1 MRTTWIDRIKAAFA
15 KDGYGYWFEHFTDQE
30 KELRRMDSW
39 QLARVIHEE
48 TVRPQNPE
56 KRIVAEHM
64 LQVRV
69 AKIQNHATYVSVIV
83 GFIGILVGAALSAM
97 LQGN

>member
-1 MRTTWIDRIKAAFA
+1 MRTTWADRLKAFFA
-15 KDGYGYWFEHFTDQE
+15 KDGNGYWFAHFTDEE
-30 KELRRMDSW
+30 KALRRMNAW

-69 AKIQNHATYVSVIV
+69 AKLQNRATYVSVVV
-83 GFIGILVGAALSAM
+83 GFIGILVGAALSAI
-97 LQGN
+97 LQ

>member
-1 MRTTWIDRIKAAFA
+1 MRTTWADRLKAFFA
-15 KDGYGYWFEHFTDQE
+15 KDGCSYWFEHFTDEE
-30 KELRRMDSW
+30 KELRRMNSW

-48 TVRPQNPE
+48 TVRSQNPE

-69 AKIQNHATYVSVIV
+69 AKIQNRATYVSVVV

-97 LQGN
+97 LQ

>member
-1 MRTTWIDRIKAAFA
+1 MRTTWADRIKSVFV
-15 KDGYGYWFEHFTDQE
+15 KDRYDYWFEHFTDEE

-48 TVRPQNPE
+48 TVSPQHPE

-69 AKIQNHATYVSVIV
+69 AKIQARATYVNVIV

-97 LQGN
+97 LQ

>member
-1 MRTTWIDRIKAAFA
+1 MTRTSWADRLKALFA
-15 KDGYGYWFEHFTDQE
+15 RDGYGYWFEHFTDEE

-48 TVRPQNPE
+48 TVCPQNPE
-56 KRIVAEHM
+56 KQIVAEHM

-69 AKIQNHATYVSVIV
+69 AKIQNRATYVSVVV
-83 GFIGILVGAALSAM
+83 GFIGILVGAALSSM
-97 LQGN
+97 LQ